1 MVESARTAA
10 LLAWYGSHVREIPWR
25 RTTDPWAIL
34 VSEVMAQQ
42 TQVSRVV
49 PKWQAFMER
58 FPTPAACAAA
68 SRAEVLALWS
78 GLGYNSRA
86 VRLHHAATHVAETG
100 WPTTPQDLQTLP
112 GVGPYT
118 AAAVACFAF
127 GVQLPAIDTNLR
139 RVLSRWEG
147 TALDGR
153 DLRATAEAA
162 IPQGLAADWNQAVMD
177 LGASLCTP
185 NDPACDLCPVSAW
198 CLDPTVY
205 SPPRPQG
212 RFLGSAREARG
223 AVIRTLTAGPA
234 SAPSI
239 ARFATIGVAR
249 ITTAL
254 EALQA
259 EGLVEQYPDGQWAIA

>member
-10 LLAWYGSHVREIPWR
+10 LLAWYGSHLREIPWR

-42 TQVSRVV
+42 TQVSRVI
-49 PKWQAFMER
+49 PKWRAFMDR
-58 FPTPAACAAA
+58 FPDPSACAAA
-68 SRAEVLALWS
+68 SRAELLSMWS

-86 VRLHHAATHVAETG
+86 VRLHEAAARIAEHG
-100 WPTTPQDLQTLP
+100 WPTTPQGLQSLP

-127 GVQLPAIDTNLR
+127 GAQIPTIDTNLR

-147 TALDGR
+147 TALDGG
-153 DLRATAEAA
+153 DLRDAAEAA
-162 IPQGLAADWNQAVMD
+162 LPHGMAADWNQAVMD
-177 LGASLCTP
+177 LGASICAP
-185 NDPACDLCPVSAW
+185 REPVCGICPVTAW

-212 RFLGSAREARG
+212 RFEGSAREARG
-223 AVIRTLTAGPA
+223 AVIRTLTSGPA
-234 SAPSI
+234 TTSD
-239 ARFATIGVAR
+239 
-249 ITTAL
+249 ITTAVAISAARVTAAL
-254 EALQA
+254 DALQA
-259 EGLVEQYPDGQWAIA
+259 EGLVEQGLDGLWAIA